1 MGWKQ
6 LSITLKPKDYFNNL
20 LTLIFVCA
28 NKISY
33 ICSMKKIQNSQHEQ
47 ICDLYKQ
54 GASSNEIG
62 RRFGITGTQ
71 VLNVL
76 QKNGVERRKGIL
88 AGKEAEII
96 HMYTVEDQNIVT
108 ISKKYGVNNTSI
120 HRLLLRE
127 GVSIKDASDSRRKY
141 EIDTTYFERI
151 DTEDKAYFLG
161 LLYAD
166 GNLAKTEYSVSI
178 SLQEK
183 DKEILEIFKEKM
195 SYSNTLKLVSYRK
208 KGYQDQ
214 YKLHFC
220 NRKMYKD
227 LVKLGCV
234 PAKSLILK
242 FPSDEIVP
250 EAFLNHFI
258 RGYFDGDGCVFIT
271 PEKRGG
277 VIILG
282 TEEFLVDLN
291 NILQKECGMKDR
303 KPTKTQSKA
312 YEYECRSKPEV
323 KLFEEYIYRD
333 ASIFLRRKKEKFNEL
348 SDSKRREVA

>member
-1 MGWKQ
+1 
-6 LSITLKPKDYFNNL
+6 
-20 LTLIFVCA
+20 
-28 NKISY
+28 
-33 ICSMKKIQNSQHEQ
+33 MKKIQKSQHEQ

-54 GASSNEIG
+54 GVSSNEIG
-62 RRFGITGTQ
+62 KRFGITGTQ

-76 QKNGVERRKGIL
+76 EKNGVSRRKGVL
-88 AGKEAEII
+88 TGKESEIVY
-96 HMYTVEDQNIVT
+96 MYTVEDQDIVT
-108 ISKKYGVNNTSI
+108 ISKNYGVNNTSI

-127 GVSIKDASDSRRKY
+127 GVPIKDASDSRRKY
-141 EIDTTYFERI
+141 EIDTSYFEKV

-166 GNLAKTEYSVSI
+166 GNLATSEYSVSI

-183 DKEILEIFKEKM
+183 DKDILETFREKM
-195 SYSNTLKLVSYRK
+195 NYSNTLKLVSYRK

-227 LVKLGCV
+227 LIKLGCI

-242 FPSDEIVP
+242 FPSTEIVP
-250 EAFLNHFI
+250 DFLLSHFI
-258 RGYFDGDGCVFIT
+258 RGYFDGDGCVFVT

-277 VIILG
+277 IIILG
-282 TEEFLVDLN
+282 TEEFLSDMNSV
-291 NILQKECGMKDR
+291 LQKECGMKDR
-303 KPTKTQSKA
+303 KPTKTQSRA

-323 KLFEEYIYRD
+323 KIFEEYIYRD
-333 ASIFLRRKKEKFNEL
+333 ATIFLKRKKEKFNEL
-348 SDSKRREVA
+348 SDSQRRKVT

>member
-1 MGWKQ
+1 
-6 LSITLKPKDYFNNL
+6 
-20 LTLIFVCA
+20 
-28 NKISY
+28 
-33 ICSMKKIQNSQHEQ
+33 MKKIQKSQHEQ
-47 ICDLYKQ
+47 ICDLYRQ

-62 RRFGITGTQ
+62 KSFGITGTQ

-88 AGKEAEII
+88 AGKEAEIVY
-96 HMYTVEDQNIVT
+96 MYTIEDQDIVT
-108 ISKKYGVNNTSI
+108 ISEKYGVNNTSI
-120 HRLLLRE
+120 HRLLLR
-127 GVSIKDASDSRRKY
+127 GGIPIKDASDSRRKY
-141 EIDTTYFERI
+141 EIDTTYFEKI

-166 GNLAKTEYSVSI
+166 GNLATSEYSVSI

-183 DKEILEIFKEKM
+183 DRQILEVFKEKM
-195 SYSNTLKLVSYRK
+195 NYSNTLKLVSYKK

-234 PAKSLILK
+234 PTKSLVLK
-242 FPSDEIVP
+242 FPSAEIVP
-250 EAFLNHFI
+250 NTLLNHFI

-271 PEKRGG
+271 PDKKGG

-282 TEEFLVDLN
+282 TEEFLIDMNSL
-291 NILQKECGMKDR
+291 LQRECGMKDR

-323 KLFEEYIYRD
+323 KLFAEYIYRD
-333 ASIFLRRKKEKFNEL
+333 ATIFLRRKKEKFNEL
-348 SDSKRREVA
+348 SDSQRRKTT